1 MATIGSSTLT
11 AEKLP
16 MSNDAPP
23 RADATRVVPGWA
35 ALFTRDTGPQSAM
48 LAGGVAVHAL
58 SVYIVSTILPSA
70 VAEVGGVAY
79 FAWSTTLAMVGA
91 IMSSVCA
98 PALAGRLGA
107 RGAYWTALAL
117 FALGSFTCGAAP
129 SMGVLLFGR
138 CLQGIGGGLLTSL
151 AYAIIRRTLPMALR
165 TRAIA
170 MLSGVWGVAALSGP
184 CLGGILAAAGA
195 WRWAFWIDVPFA
207 AVIALLVHLVLP
219 GRAAGETT
227 VARIPVAGQLALL
240 GLAALTIAWGGASAT
255 SGHAALGTALGLGL
269 FVLTLY
275 RERLA
280 ASTGAPHLLPTGAF
294 DPRTE
299 VGAVTATM
307 ALMGG
312 STAAVLF
319 LPLVTSRAYGLPAIA
334 SGYFGGVMAISWTLS
349 ALTTASVV
357 VGRSR
362 RRLVVAG
369 PLLMLSGLGLESL
382 ALVTG
387 APALMICA
395 MVPLGAGIGGCWAH
409 LGSLLME
416 TALPDERE
424 LASACITTTQLIAG
438 ALGSAVAGTVANLAG
453 LAAAVTA
460 GETLD
465 IVRAAHWLFLV
476 FAAVPLVGVATAWR
490 AIRPAWRDS

>member
-1 MATIGSSTLT
+1 
-11 AEKLP
+11 
-16 MSNDAPP
+16 MSNDTTSPVVAPP
-23 RADATRVVPGWA
+23 FASTWA

-91 IMSSVCA
+91 ILASVCA
-98 PALAGRLGA
+98 PALAARIGA
-107 RGAYWTALAL
+107 RGAYWVALAL
-117 FALGSFTCGAAP
+117 FAVGSFTCGAAP
-129 SMGVLLFGR
+129 SMGVLLAGR

-151 AYAIIRRTLPMALR
+151 AYAIIRRTLPTGLR

-184 CLGGILAAAGA
+184 FLGGILAAAGA

-207 AVIALLVHLVLP
+207 AFIALLVHHVLP
-219 GRAAGETT
+219 GRDGDAGEAS

-240 GLAALTIAWGGASAT
+240 GLSALTIAWGGASAT
-255 SGHAALGTALGLGL
+255 AGHAASGTALGFGL
-269 FVLTLY
+269 FALMLY

-280 ASTGAPHLLPTGAF
+280 ASSGMPHLLPTGAF

-319 LPLVTSRAYGLPAIA
+319 LPLIATRAFGVPPIA
-334 SGYFGGVMAISWTLS
+334 GGYFGGVMAISWTLA

-357 VGRSR
+357 AGRAR

-369 PLLMLSGLGLESL
+369 PLLMLCGLGLESIAL
-382 ALVTG
+382 AIG
-387 APALMICA
+387 APALMLLA
-395 MVPLGAGIGGCWAH
+395 MVPLGVGIGGAWAH
-409 LGSLLME
+409 LGALLME
-416 TALPDERE
+416 TALPDERD
-424 LASACITTTQLIAG
+424 LAGACITTTQLIAG

-460 GETLD
+460 GDLLE
-465 IVRAAHWLFLV
+465 IAQAAHWLFLT
-476 FAAVPLVGVATAWR
+476 FAAVPLIGVLTAWR
-490 AIRPAWRDS
+490 AIRTAWRDS